1 MNAPSARLRFAIR
14 PAGDS
19 GTIDPRPILAN
30 WRQLDTALHPK
41 GARKD
46 VNLLGSTVAQVFLM
60 SQGELERAV
69 LADPG
74 INIYEC
80 GRQDVA
86 SGVIDGRVLALLEF
100 LSRSGLKPTVSALHC
115 GHSEFTTSGN
125 VSEHYFGDAVDIS
138 EINGVPIAGHQGA
151 GSITDVT
158 IRALLTLQGRFVPHQ
173 IISLMQYPE
182 AANTLA
188 MPDHWNHIH
197 VGFHPVPGAL
207 APSIGPGAT
216 VGTSAAAH
224 SAGAGQTAPPPSSS
238 PSPLTVT
245 GDLSPAQ
252 WNELVTRIGSLQAPT
267 VSAKPSSAAI
277 RDPQAAATNRDLGAR
292 ALPSGGAEE

>member
-1 MNAPSARLRFAIR
+1 
-14 PAGDS
+14 
-19 GTIDPRPILAN
+19 
-30 WRQLDTALHPK
+30 
-41 GARKD
+41 
-46 VNLLGSTVAQVFLM
+46 
-60 SQGELERAV
+60 V

-74 INIYEC
+74 ISIYEC
-80 GRQDVA
+80 GRQDIA
-86 SGVIDGRVLALLEF
+86 SGAVDGRVLAVLEF
-100 LSRSGLKPTVSALHC
+100 LSRSGLKPTVSALRC
-115 GHSEFTTSGN
+115 GHSELTTSGN

-138 EINGVPIAGHQGA
+138 AINGVAIAGHQGT

-188 MPDHWNHIH
+188 LPDHWNHIH

-207 APSIGPGAT
+207 APSVGPGAT
-216 VGTSAAAH
+216 VGTIAAAH
-224 SAGAGQTAPPPSSS
+224 SAGAGQTA

-252 WNELVTRIGSLQAPT
+252 WNELVARIGSLQAPT
-267 VSAKPSSAAI
+267 IAAKPSSAAI